1 MSSIGENAEAKL
13 REYKKHMIAEA
24 KKSAKKMQTIN
35 DFMYNAFKEIAYDLD
50 IDHIKASSAFHKFS
64 DKSMD
69 FLEAFEKLDDCLREI
84 A

>member
-1 MSSIGENAEAKL
+1 MSSIGENAETKL
-13 REYKKHMIAEA
+13 REHRRHMIAEA
-24 KKSAKKMQTIN
+24 KKAAKKMQTIN
-35 DFMYNAFKEIAYDLD
+35 DFMYDAFREIAFDPA

-64 DKSMD
+64 DKSTN